1 MASSFRIL
9 LNDEPDNTKAK
20 VIAIY
25 GVLLAFNLAALFWA
39 LLAFRRYPV
48 LLGTAFLAYSFGL
61 RQRWML
67 TILRLSTTSR
77 AS

>member
-1 MASSFRIL
+1 MASSFRTL

-25 GVLLAFNLAALFWA
+25 GVLLAFTLAAWFWA
-39 LLAFRRYPV
+39 LVAFHRYPV
-48 LLGTAFLAYSFGL
+48 LLGTAFLAYSFG
-61 RQRWML
+61 RWML

-77 AS
+77 AN